1 MIIYWKLS
9 WAVDSGRQD
18 EQPSG
23 CRCLKKQ
30 IFADAGALRRVD
42 SISMTV
48 SREPTFAAKHSLFL
62 GVGFVANNMSYVA
75 FVRYKSFPRAIIRFV
90 TRIGHQRVAL

>member
-1 MIIYWKLS
+1 MIYWKLS

-30 IFADAGALRRVD
+30 IFADAGALTELRRVD
-42 SISMTV
+42 SISMTMNGVV
-48 SREPTFAAKHSLFL
+48 SFS
-62 GVGFVANNMSYVA
+62 
-75 FVRYKSFPRAIIRFV
+75 
-90 TRIGHQRVAL
+90 